1 MKFKKW
7 LRSSLNLKHLI
18 TIIAAIIC
26 LMAAMF
32 SFSDKIYSLSEYNSF
47 LQTRNYNYSVIVD
60 KKINEDCYAYFG
72 KSLTF
77 SKTEDMSDVINSL
90 TIMDVGSEHTKHDFL
105 YGYNLDDL
113 GKNEVLI
120 SANISRY
127 YDLSEG
133 DSIYSRNEISTGM
146 NRYIIKGII
155 DEIYGIN
162 EKDTN
167 NEKGLIILGENRD
180 YENNLKL
187 EFIYFYYNDY
197 SMISNQGAHIRGELY
212 SLDDTKKVILFDYLF
227 YICVVT
233 LILMTIMIIT
243 ISLLLNFNI
252 CNYQR
257 KKIIGYLDVYS
268 NMRSDIFAYFLLITF
283 IPMIIYG
290 LFSIVS
296 VFSIELYINFILFS
310 TIIMC
315 ISYLVVK
322 DKVKRG

>member
-32 SFSDKIYSLSEYNSF
+32 LFSDKIYSLSKYRYF

-90 TIMDVGSEHTKHDFL
+90 TIMDVGSEHSKHDFL
-105 YGYNLDDL
+105 YGYNLDNL

-120 SANISRY
+120 SSNISRY
-127 YDLSEG
+127 YDLYEG
-133 DSIYSRNEISTGM
+133 DTIYSRNEISTGM
-146 NRYIIKGII
+146 NKYIIKDVI

-167 NEKGLIILGENRD
+167 NEKGLIILGENID

-197 SMISNQGAHIRGELY
+197 SMISNQGAHISGELY
-212 SLDDTKKVILFDYLF
+212 SLDATKKVILFDYVF
-227 YICVVT
+227 YICIVT
-233 LILMTIMIIT
+233 LIIIT
-243 ISLLLNFNI
+243 TVIISISLLLSFNI

-257 KKIIGYLDVYS
+257 KKTVGYLNVYS
-268 NMRSDIFAYFLLITF
+268 NIRSDILVYFQLITL
-283 IPMIIYG
+283 ITTIIYG

-296 VFSIELYINFILFS
+296 VFSIELYINFILFT

-322 DKVKRG
+322 EKVKRG